1 MAVRLGQGLNIGG
14 MMSGNAAAADLLV
27 EAGRAKGAGLAAIG
41 QGLGQGL
48 ATFGAN
54 RRADKIRAEENAFRQ
69 QSRED
74 MLAERAADNARQDRQ
89 VGMRETEWKASVL
102 GNLAQQY
109 ASEADM
115 LDQAAAASGDPS
127 LLAKAQAK
135 RGDAARYRTA
145 LEALVSGKGDGTPEM
160 PAPER
165 SQPIGMYDSRVS
177 TPPNAPVTGGGG
189 GMDGAVTRIVDD
201 AFAGGPGFFGPKGS
215 YPAPEGTAPMAP
227 VVEPK
232 AQTGAATG
240 AFGVSYTGDPA
251 ADAKLAT
258 YVQARVSDLRG
269 SPAWDKMSAERRNMY
284 ERAEIEAVAKS
295 GESQFGLK
303 KQEMAFQNQMQ
314 AEDEARKAAADTRS
328 LADLQADVKAL
339 GGPEFKSAE
348 AAKSWLIQNRQS
360 TNREDVQKHQMD
372 MKRLGHEQA
381 MERQDKAKANRI
393 EIDAVAAANRVD
405 SSPQFKAAKDVAIR
419 LEELAESKRRDFV
432 WASENAKPE
441 VATAARTAYDRAL
454 ADYETQ
460 VRKMAT
466 FATQDSAKTAPVA
479 GAAPSAPVAPSVAPA
494 GESTADRLKRLWGR

>member
-89 VGMRETEWKASVL
+89 VGMHDKEWRATVL
-102 GNLAQQY
+102 VNLAKQY
-109 ASEADM
+109 NAEADA
-115 LDQAAAASGDPS
+115 LEQAAAASGEAS
-127 LLAKAQAK
+127 LMMKAKAK
-135 RGDAARYRTA
+135 RGDAGRYMTA
-145 LEALVSGKGDGTPEM
+145 LEALVSGKGDGTPDM

-165 SQPIGMYDSRVS
+165 TQPIGMYDSRVY

-189 GMDGAVTRIVDD
+189 SMDGAVTRIVDD
-201 AFAGGPGFFGPKGS
+201 AFSGGPGFFGPKGS
-215 YPAPEGTAPMAP
+215 YPAPEP
-227 VVEPK
+227 VAPK
-232 AQTGAATG
+232 AKPEASEA
-240 AFGVSYTGDPA
+240 AFGVKYTGSPA
-251 ADAKLAT
+251 ADIKLANL
-258 YVQARVSDLRG
+258 VLRNVTALRQSG
-269 SPAWDKMSAERRNMY
+269 KWGLLSPELQNVYA
-284 ERAEIEAVAKS
+284 RAEIDANVKS

-328 LADLQADVKAL
+328 LADLQADVKSL

-381 MERQDKAKANRI
+381 MVRQDKAKANRI

-441 VATAARTAYDRAL
+441 VATAARTAYYRAL

-466 FATQDSAKTAPVA
+466 FATQDSAKADPVVEVEF
-479 GAAPSAPVAPSVAPA
+479 PSWITEDFKERWRAMPQSERDKAIKAR
-494 GESTADRLKRLWGR
+494 GK